1 MTLTASHRDLDLD
14 VLEQLGSGAGSV
26 ASTVVAD
33 SPEITGCI
41 VLATCNRFEL
51 YLDLADDA
59 GASLRG
65 EVTDRVGR
73 EGEPGLGPV
82 GSPFAGPRTA
92 VADAVARLSG
102 LPTEHVAV
110 ALRTLAGP
118 DVARHLFAVAS
129 GLDSMVVGER
139 EVAGQVRRALRA
151 ARADG
156 TTSSA
161 LERLF
166 QAASGTAR
174 AVGSRTGLAG
184 RGRSVVGVA
193 LDLAGVGL
201 AATAGTLPSDGPGG
215 SGDWPSGRSGDSPG
229 DRLGPREPALA
240 HRRALLV
247 GTGSYAGATV
257 SALRARGVAS
267 IAVYSPSGRAEGF
280 AADRGLT
287 AVPADGLVRA
297 MTEAELVVCCSGT
310 RGPAI
315 DAAMVREARRETV
328 PSGHP
333 RPMVLVDLALRH
345 DVAPDVADVPGA
357 RLIDLA
363 VVQRHAP
370 EVTPALQEGYAVV
383 TERAAEFEAEL
394 TERALAPAVVALRE
408 HVGRVLEAEVAR
420 LRVARRRA
428 GAPDG
433 IDATDLTERSLRRFA
448 ATILHTPSAR
458 AREHARAGT
467 DQAYR
472 DALAALFDIR
482 TP

>member
-51 YLDLADDA
+51 YLDVAD
-59 GASLRG
+59 G
-65 EVTDRVGR
+65 
-73 EGEPGLGPV
+73 GPV
-82 GSPFAGPRTA
+82 GSAVAGPA
-92 VADAVARLSG
+92 VSPAADDAARLGEAASVATDVVARLG
-102 LPTEHVAV
+102 GMDPERIATL
-110 ALRTLAGP
+110 LRPVIGP

-156 TTSSA
+156 TTSSV

-193 LDLAGVGL
+193 LDLAGTALAGPLSAGTGPAGL
-201 AATAGTLPSDGPGG
+201 AATTGPTPSDGPEQ
-215 SGDWPSGRSGDSPG
+215 PG
-229 DRLGPREPALA
+229 DRSGGREPGLA
-240 HRRALLV
+240 HGRALLI

-267 IAVYSPSGRAEGF
+267 IAVYSPSGRAEAF

-287 AVPADGLVRA
+287 PVPADGLVRA
-297 MTEAELVVCCSGT
+297 MGEAELVVCCSGT

-315 DAAMVREARRETV
+315 DAAMVREARHATA
-328 PSGHP
+328 PSGRP
-333 RPMVLVDLALRH
+333 RPLVLVDLALRH
-345 DVAPDVADVPGA
+345 DVAPDVADVPGVH
-357 RLIDLA
+357 LIDLA
-363 VVQRHAP
+363 VVQQHAP

-383 TERAAEFEAEL
+383 AERAAEFEAEL
-394 TERALAPAVVALRE
+394 AERSLAPAVVALRE

-428 GAPDG
+428 GASDET
-433 IDATDLTERSLRRFA
+433 DASDLTERSLRRFA
-448 ATILHTPSAR
+448 ATILHTPAVR

-472 DALAALFDIR
+472 DALASLFDLHV
-482 TP
+482 P